1 MSDKCRNTEENKKN
15 KNIINKNAKK
25 TSNGNKGKVKK
36 KKRSV
41 FKKIMYILLLLLIV
55 FGAIF
60 TYKVYQNGGGI
71 SGIIAAAVG
80 HDKST
85 KENLEDFKCLLLG
98 ISTDQ
103 ENVFLTDTIMV
114 ASYNPNTQKA
124 TLMSIPRDT
133 FTGSNPSRATAY
145 EKINALYSRKNRP
158 DETLEAVNEI
168 TGLDIK
174 YYVVLKTEALI
185 ELVDVVGGV
194 TFNVPI
200 DMKYTDTNQKLFID
214 LKAGEQVLNGDKAEQ
229 LLRFRKNN
237 NGTTYPEEYG
247 SNDTG
252 RMRTQREFI
261 EATASQLL
269 KPENLF
275 KVNKLINVASKN
287 IITNV
292 DLDYVK
298 DYMPYALEFDINNL
312 QTATLPGINT
322 NKNSSG
328 TWVYVVNEKE
338 TEEMVNELFVQRDIN
353 QDADGV
359 DISNIK
365 LELLNA
371 TGMKSKIDGIV
382 EKLEMAGYEINSD
395 VDTSPIEKTTVICS
409 VDSNRETIENLKTV
423 LGLTEIV
430 VSNTEED
437 SSDLEIKLIIG
448 EDYIK

>member
-1 MSDKCRNTEENKKN
+1 MDNKNRNTEENKKSSKKNMNSKKN
-15 KNIINKNAKK
+15 KKENKEK
-25 TSNGNKGKVKK
+25 SKK
-36 KKRSV
+36 KKKSG
-41 FKKIMYILLLLLIV
+41 FKKMLYILLTIIIV
-55 FGAIF
+55 FGGIF
-60 TYKVYQNGGGI
+60 TYKVHQNGGGL

-80 HDKST
+80 HDGTT
-85 KENLEDFKCLLLG
+85 KKNLPDFKCLLLG

-133 FTGSNPSRATAY
+133 FIGSNSSRATAY

>member
-1 MSDKCRNTEENKKN
+1 MSNKNRNTEENRKNINN
-15 KNIINKNAKK
+15 KNVKK
-25 TSNGNKGKVKK
+25 TNNGNKGKAKK
-36 KKRSV
+36 KKRTV

-124 TLMSIPRDT
+124 TLMSVPRDT

-174 YYVVLKTEALI
+174 YYAVLKTEALI
-185 ELVDVVGGV
+185 ELVDLVGGV
-194 TFNVPI
+194 TFDVPI
-200 DMKYTDTNQKLFID
+200 DMKYTDTNQKLYID
-214 LKAGEQVLNGDKAEQ
+214 LKAGKQVLNGDKAEQ

-261 EATASQLL
+261 EATASQML

-275 KVNKLINVASKN
+275 KVNKIIEVAKKN

-292 DLDYVK
+292 DFDYAK

-312 QTATLPGINT
+312 QTATLPGTNT
-322 NKNSSG
+322 NKNTSG

-338 TEEMVNELFVQRDIN
+338 TEEMIKELFVQRDIVKEV
-353 QDADGV
+353 DGI
-359 DISNIK
+359 DISNI
-365 LELLNA
+365 ELDVLNG
-371 TGMKSKIDGIV
+371 TGMNSKSDEIV
-382 EKLEMAGYEINSD
+382 EKLEMAGYEINSQSN
-395 VDTSPIEKTTVICS
+395 TSTIEKTTIVCS
-409 VDSNRETIENLKTV
+409 SELDKKIIENFQIV
-423 LGLTEIV
+423 LGLTDIV
-430 VSNTEED
+430 VSNTD
-437 SSDLEIKLIIG
+437 KDLSNLKIKLIVG